1 MSDSE
6 HYTIDGARIVSEIID
21 GEAIIVNLANGYYYS
36 LDPPAAEIWG
46 WVQSGCSVAEIVSV
60 IQDRY
65 DCSGA
70 DPETAVRTLI
80 GTLVADELVAP
91 RTDSSSLP
99 RIERGAEASG
109 EKRPF
114 RVPSFQR
121 FEDMQAFLLVDPIHE
136 VDETGWPQ
144 IKPGEPPAGRG

>member
-1 MSDSE
+1 
-6 HYTIDGARIVSEIID
+6 
-21 GEAIIVNLANGYYYS
+21 
-36 LDPPAAEIWG
+36 
-46 WVQSGCSVAEIVSV
+46 
-60 IQDRY
+60 
-65 DCSGA
+65 
-70 DPETAVRTLI
+70 VRTLI
-80 GTLVADELVAP
+80 GTLVADDLVAP